1 MLFVKEVKQNYDSY
15 GLPLRFVEA
24 LPDTCEECGS
34 SLAISET
41 MTGLHCSNPRCKDKL
56 VMRIRAVCRD
66 LGIVDFGESTISK
79 FIDYYGV
86 TNHLNFFDLK
96 EGMILSDEVSPK
108 VSEKVIDQVVRKKD
122 FLLWEFVQVANLPYI
137 QTSARKIFQGY
148 NNLTEAFDD
157 IEEGGVDFIQKK
169 LGIAKEDTVSLQAM
183 KIYTTLMEFKDDLL
197 EGEECVNI
205 ISIEGKKELNVV
217 CSDQVGG
224 NFHKKSEFY
233 AYIKETFGDVVHV
246 NFLSS
251 VTKSIDYLVWAG
263 ADGSPARYTSKVQK
277 VERYN
282 EKGSSIPIVT
292 ADMFIDEMKNMV

>member
-1 MLFVKEVKQNYDSY
+1 MVFIEDLKENFEKY
-15 GLPLRFVEA
+15 GLPERFVEV
-24 LPDTCEECGS
+24 LPSECDECGS
-34 SLAISET
+34 PLEISET
-41 MTGLHCSNPRCKDKL
+41 MTGLHCSNPRCKNKII
-56 VMRIRAVCRD
+56 MRIKAVCRD
-66 LGIVDFGESTISK
+66 LGIINFGEETISK

-96 EGMILSDEVSPK
+96 KGMILSDEVSDK
-108 VSEKVIDQVVRKKD
+108 VSEKVVAQVIMKKD

-148 NNLTEAFDD
+148 KTLEEAYED
-157 IEEGGVDFIQKK
+157 IEEGGVAFIQEK
-169 LGIAKEDTVSLQAM
+169 LGITKEDTVSLQAM
-183 KIYTTLMEFKDDLL
+183 KIYTTLMEFKEDLL
-197 EGEECVNI
+197 EGVECVNI

-224 NFHKKSEFY
+224 RWHKKNEFY
-233 AYIKETFGDVVHV
+233 DYVNRTFADKVHV

-251 VTKSIDYLVWAG
+251 VSKSIDYLVWAG

-282 EKGSSIPIVT
+282 EKGSNIPIVT
-292 ADMFIDEMKNMV
+292 GEQFVEIMERL

>member
-1 MLFVKEVKQNYDSY
+1 MVFVNDLKENFDRY
-15 GLPLRFVEA
+15 GLPERFVDV
-24 LPDTCEECGS
+24 LPSECEECGS
-34 SLAISET
+34 PLEISET
-41 MTGLHCSNPRCKDKL
+41 MTGLHCSNPRCKNKL
-56 VMRIRAVCRD
+56 IMRIRAVCRD
-66 LGIVDFGESTISK
+66 LGIIDFGESTISK

-96 EGMILSDEVSPK
+96 EGMILSDEVSDK
-108 VSEKVIDQVVRKKD
+108 VSEKVIAQVVKKKD

-148 NNLTEAFDD
+148 TNLEEAFDD
-157 IEEGGVDFIQKK
+157 IEEGGVAFIAEK
-169 LGIAKEDTVSLQAM
+169 LGIMKDDTVSLQAM

-197 EGEECVNI
+197 EGVECVNI

-224 NFHKKSEFY
+224 RWSKKNEFY
-233 AYIKETFGDVVHV
+233 DYVHRTFGEKVHV

-251 VTKSIDYLVWAG
+251 VSKSIDYLIWAG

-282 EKGSSIPIVT
+282 ERGSNIPIMTGEQFVL
-292 ADMFIDEMKNMV
+292 EMEKL